1 MIRFVLAG
9 LLAAAPAWGRTLV
22 VGEGSEYPTLAAA
35 ARAVADGD
43 EVAMQP
49 GTYFECAII
58 TARNVTIMGV
68 GAGTVVS
75 DAVCEGK
82 ALLVARG
89 DNLTVR
95 DLVLARARSP
105 DGNGAGIRLEGQGL
119 TVERVRFENDQVGIL
134 AGQAGAGRLR
144 VLDCV
149 FEGGGVAGERR
160 TAALMIGGV
169 ALLHVER
176 SVFRDVKGGQVATDA
191 GRSELAGNTIAT
203 GVAAEGEA
211 AVRAGGGVLVMR
223 DNTVSVGPNGVPH
236 DGAVRAS
243 GTGAVLDGNRLLNE
257 TGRPMAL
264 LLDWMAANPVLRN
277 NVVGADDQV
286 VSTSGAWRHRAGGV
300 ARSVLNEAKQ
310 VGRDV
315 RAQAKEWFGR

>member
-35 ARAVADGD
+35 VRVVADGD
-43 EVAMQP
+43 EIALQP
-49 GTYFECAII
+49 GTYYECAII
-58 TARNVTIMGV
+58 LARDVVIMGV
-68 GAGTVVS
+68 GVGTVLS
-75 DAVCEGK
+75 DKVCEGK
-82 ALLVARG
+82 ALLVAKG

-105 DGNGAGIRLEGQGL
+105 DDNGAGIRLEGQGL
-119 TVERVRFENDQVGIL
+119 TVERVRFDNNQVGIL
-134 AGQAGAGRLR
+134 AGQAGPGRLR
-144 VLDCV
+144 VLDGV
-149 FEGGGVAGERR
+149 FEGGGVAGARP

-176 SVFRDVKGGQVATDA
+176 SVFRDVKGGQVASDA
-191 GRSELAGNTIAT
+191 GRSELAGNSLST
-203 GVAAEGEA
+203 GVAPEGEA

-223 DNTVSVGPNGVPH
+223 DNIVSVGPNGVPH
-236 DGAVRAS
+236 DAAVRAS
-243 GTGAVLDGNRLLNE
+243 GTGAVLDGNRLQNE

-264 LLDWMAANPVLRN
+264 LLDWMTADPVLRN
-277 NVVGADDQV
+277 NVVGPGDQV

-300 ARSVLNEAKQ
+300 ARSVLEEAKQ
-310 VGRDV
+310 VGRDARRQV
-315 RAQAKEWFGR
+315 KEWFGR